1 VSGWA
6 LAWPPGIDIAAVI
19 VGGLTL
25 TMGLGLFILLGIWLV
40 QAVWIIP
47 MVVSFRKSGQRET
60 MKALLSRQRSHF
72 CSTQVVGDW

>member
-1 VSGWA
+1 
-6 LAWPPGIDIAAVI
+6 
-19 VGGLTL
+19 
-25 TMGLGLFILLGIWLV
+25 MGLGLFILLGIWLV